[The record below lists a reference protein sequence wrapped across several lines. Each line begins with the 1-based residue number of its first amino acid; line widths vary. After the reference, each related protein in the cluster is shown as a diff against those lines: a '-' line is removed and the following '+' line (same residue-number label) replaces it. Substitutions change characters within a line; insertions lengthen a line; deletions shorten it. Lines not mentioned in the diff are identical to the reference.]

1 MDSHQTAPT
10 HHVEVGSTNF
20 AFRRFGKETGRP
32 IVLLQHFTGGL
43 DHWDPLLTNG
53 LAEGREVIL
62 VDVPGIGGSTGETP
76 RTIEGMA
83 AAILEFVDAIGLDKF
98 DLLGFSIGGMV
109 AQAFAKA
116 NAQRLNRLI
125 LCGTSPRGGEP
136 SPYIAEVRQRATGNA
151 NQDDFL
157 WLFFGHSET
166 GKAAGR
172 AFWERRMERTEDRD
186 PPTAPE
192 GIMAQQLAGR
202 DWLEPHGE
210 RFADLAAITVPTL
223 VVNGTLD
230 VMLPTINSFHLQ
242 QHIPD
247 AQLVIYPD
255 AGHASQFQH
264 PDLFLKHARIFLDG

>member
-1 MDSHQTAPT
+1 MDDHQTAPT
-10 HHVEVGSTNF
+10 HHIEVGSTNF
-20 AFRRFGKETGRP
+20 AFRRFGKEAGKP

-83 AAILEFVDAIGLDKF
+83 AAILEFVDAICLDKF

-109 AQAFAKA
+109 AQAFAKT

-125 LCGTSPRGGEP
+125 LCGTSPRGGEL

-172 AFWERRMERTEDRD
+172 AFWERRMERAEDRD
-186 PPTAPE
+186 PPTAPM

-223 VVNGTLD
+223 IVNGTRD

-242 QHIPD
+242 QYIPD

-264 PDLFLKHARIFLDG
+264 PDLFLKHARIFLDD

>member
-1 MDSHQTAPT
+1 MDNHQTAPT
-10 HHVEVGSTNF
+10 RHVEVSSTKF
-20 AFRRFGKETGRP
+20 AYRRFGKETGRP

-76 RTIEGMA
+76 QTIEGMA
-83 AAILEFVDAIGLDKF
+83 SAILEFVDATGLDKF

-116 NAQRLNRLI
+116 NAQRLHRLI

-136 SPYIAEVRQRATGNA
+136 SPYMAEVRQRATGNA
-151 NQDDFL
+151 SQDDFL

-172 AFWERRMERTEDRD
+172 AFWERRMERTDDRD
-186 PPTAPE
+186 PATAPE

-202 DWLEPHGE
+202 DWIKPHGE
-210 RFADLAAITVPTL
+210 RFADLAAITMPTL
-223 VVNGTLD
+223 VVNGTHD
-230 VMLPTINSFHLQ
+230 VMLPTVNSFHLQ

-247 AQLVIYPD
+247 AQLIIYPD
-255 AGHASQFQH
+255 AGHAAQFQH
-264 PDLFLKHARIFLDG
+264 PELFLKHAKIFLDG